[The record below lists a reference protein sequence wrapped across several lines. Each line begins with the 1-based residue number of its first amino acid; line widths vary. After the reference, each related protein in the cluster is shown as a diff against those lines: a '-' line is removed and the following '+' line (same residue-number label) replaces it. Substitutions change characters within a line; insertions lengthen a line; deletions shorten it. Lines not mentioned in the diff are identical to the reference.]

1 MPLLSVIGPV
11 GADAHDGGRH
21 PECPARIG
29 AVMAGVDAVAGV
41 LGNDLA
47 LVGAKPAPMELLL
60 GVHSAAHVDRVAT
73 MCAGGG
79 GQLDPDT
86 YLRSDSWD
94 AVLRSAGA
102 GWQAV
107 DLLRQ
112 AGSGAAFVAT
122 RPPGHHALAGRAMGF
137 CVFNNVAL
145 TAAALAAE
153 GERVLIVDWD
163 VHHGNGT
170 QDIFWDD
177 PRVLYVSTHQSP
189 WYPGTGAA
197 DEVGGAGAL
206 GLTVNVPLPAGST
219 GASVLR
225 ALEVVAGPVIES
237 FGPTWVLVSAGF
249 DAHRDDPLSDLELSS
264 GDYAGLVKT
273 VRSYAPADG
282 RLVLFLEG
290 GYSLSGLESSVAAS
304 LGALAGAE
312 SELSSER
319 PTSGGPGEGAVARA
333 AEMRL
338 RALEG

>member
-1 MPLLSVIGPV
+1 ML
-11 GADAHDGGRH
+11 
-21 PECPARIG
+21 
-29 AVMAGVDAVAGV
+29 GVDDVAEV
-41 LGNDLA
+41 LGSDLA
-47 LVGAKPAPMELLL
+47 VLPAEPASLELLL
-60 GVHSAAHVDRVAT
+60 GVHSASHVQRVAD
-73 MCAGGG
+73 MCAAGG

-86 YLRSDSWD
+86 YVCSDSWD

-107 DLLRQ
+107 ATLGEV
-112 AGSGAAFVAT
+112 GSGAAFVAT
-122 RPPGHHALAGRAMGF
+122 RPPGHHALADRSMGF
-137 CVFNNVAL
+137 CVFNNVAV

-197 DEVGGAGAL
+197 DDVGGAAAL

-219 GASVLR
+219 GASVQQ
-225 ALEVVAGPVIES
+225 ALDEVAAPVIDS

-249 DAHRDDPLSDLELSS
+249 DAHRDDPLSDLMLSS

-290 GYSLSGLESSVAAS
+290 GYSLSALRSSVAAT
-304 LGALAGAE
+304 LGVLGGAE
-312 SELSSER
+312 SELLLER
-319 PTSGGPGEGAVARA
+319 PTSGGPGEDAVVRA
-333 AEMRL
+333 AEVRARRL
-338 RALEG
+338 GG